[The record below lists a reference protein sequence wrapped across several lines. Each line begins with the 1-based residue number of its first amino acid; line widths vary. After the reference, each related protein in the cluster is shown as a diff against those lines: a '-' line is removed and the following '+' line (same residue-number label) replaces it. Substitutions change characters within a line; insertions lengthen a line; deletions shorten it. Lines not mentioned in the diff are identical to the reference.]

1 MTSPLD
7 LGELEPWEVGAERIC
22 EAMLSRA
29 PIAIRRAA
37 ENLYEALMFDVQD
50 YLRENVHYNLSAE
63 LAMAKRNEADAKAER
78 DALIEEVKR
87 LREGWQPIETAPKD
101 GTWVTLLDDAAYG
114 SNRETTRQWRLW
126 QCGSSDP
133 IFEEHWV
140 DENGCICRSAS
151 YTHWMPLPAPPAGG
165 SE

>member
-7 LGELEPWEVGAERIC
+7 LGELESWEVGAERIC
-22 EAMLSRA
+22 EAMLARA

-37 ENLYEALMFDVQD
+37 ENLYEALVFDVQD

-63 LAMAKRNEADAKAER
+63 LAMAKRDEASAKAER

-87 LREGWQPIETAPKD
+87 LREVVKPFVAPHWTD
-101 GTWVTLLDDAAYG
+101 EAPDDPAPHELTDDDVIDITVPFGALRKARAA
-114 SNRETTRQWRLW
+114 
-126 QCGSSDP
+126 
-133 IFEEHWV
+133 
-140 DENGCICRSAS
+140 
-151 YTHWMPLPAPPAGG
+151 LPAPPAGG